1 MDAKHGQRVDERLK
15 EPLESCV
22 YLFLVYLFLWLAG
35 ASAVGSEGLSKR
47 CTFPG
52 R

>member
-15 EPLESCV
+15 EPLESC
-22 YLFLVYLFLWLAG
+22 VYLFLWLAG